1 MIPCR
6 QGWREWC
13 GSLPKQSES
22 CRCSASAPQP
32 ARYGAGRG
40 RPAAARNAREEH
52 AVYSW
57 AQPVFTGVIDHA
69 LDVDDIFLVTGIEQQ
84 FRPAAR
90 TRQIDLDDLLDA
102 AGGTRHHQDLVRQ
115 KHGITDRMGED

>member
-13 GSLPKQSES
+13 GSLPRRSES
-22 CRCSASAPQP
+22 SRYSASAPQA
-32 ARYGAGRG
+32 ARYRAGRD
-40 RPAAARNAREEH
+40 RPATAPNAQEEH

-90 TRQIDLDDLLDA
+90 TLQIDIDDLLDA
-102 AGGTRHHQDLVRQ
+102 AGRTRHHHDPVRQ
-115 KHGITDRMGED
+115 KHL